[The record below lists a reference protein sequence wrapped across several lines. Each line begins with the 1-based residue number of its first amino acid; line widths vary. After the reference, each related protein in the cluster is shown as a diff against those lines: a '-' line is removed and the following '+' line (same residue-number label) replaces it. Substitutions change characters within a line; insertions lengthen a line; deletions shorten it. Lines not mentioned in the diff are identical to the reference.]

1 MGISLISQSLA
12 RSQTLKCLERLPKL
26 SPLMA
31 QLLARLSRRN
41 CDFQELTEIV
51 GKDPVLSAQVLQLAN
66 SAIFGRLRPV
76 SSVGHAVAMVGVGT
90 LRKFALGSS
99 ISNLFSRVKPAQTF
113 SLLRFNLHAV
123 ATAALLELLA
133 EEVPFE
139 HGEDAFLA
147 GLLHDIGKLL
157 IAVTFPQQY
166 DDLLAIITVNDVPLL
181 EAERSIL
188 GIDHAE
194 LSSLAVSQ
202 WGLSEAVQAAACHH
216 HDCDPPESAAGARP
230 QRVQLSVGVHHA
242 DLFVNH
248 LGMAVLPIA
257 LVSQKAPTLEIPGVT
272 FAVEKVL
279 SRFER
284 EVKTLADLFH

>member
-51 GKDPVLSAQVLQLAN
+51 
-66 SAIFGRLRPV
+66 GRLRPV

-166 DDLLAIITVNDVPLL
+166 DDLLAIIND
-181 EAERSIL
+181 R
-188 GIDHAE
+188 
-194 LSSLAVSQ
+194 
-202 WGLSEAVQAAACHH
+202 
-216 HDCDPPESAAGARP
+216 
-230 QRVQLSVGVHHA
+230 
-242 DLFVNH
+242 
-248 LGMAVLPIA
+248 
-257 LVSQKAPTLEIPGVT
+257 
-272 FAVEKVL
+272 
-279 SRFER
+279 
-284 EVKTLADLFH
+284 